1 MQQRTLGPL
10 GPTSILTLGGGGL
23 GQLWGETTRDEC
35 VATVREAV
43 DGGID
48 LLDMAP
54 RYGDGEGEEVVG
66 AAFGRQMPSHVRVTT
81 KCFVGTEIN
90 QLDFKL

>member
-1 MQQRTLGPL
+1 MQQRNLGPL

-54 RYGDGEGEEVVG
+54 RYGDGEAEEVVG
-66 AAFGRQMPSHVRVTT
+66 AALGGQMP
-81 KCFVGTEIN
+81 
-90 QLDFKL
+90 